1 MRRLLKYLRPYT
13 LLIVLSITLLFVL
26 AYSNLALPEYL
37 SRIVN
42 VGIQQ
47 NGVENAVAEAVR
59 GSTMDKLQV
68 FVSEEDG
75 ALLLDSY
82 LLVEPGSP
90 EAEEVVEDYPV
101 LADEPVYLLQDVDQ
115 ATMDELNMLM
125 GRAWLAVSFVEQSMA
140 DPSQAQLMSA
150 ALGFDLSQLP
160 SPICLSPFASPVP
173 LYYLR
178 PHSDHPPVTLIVVK
192 SVYFYIFH

>member
-59 GSTMDKLQV
+59 QSTMDKLLI
-68 FVSEEDG
+68 FMSEEDQ
-75 ALLLDSY
+75 ALVLDSY
-82 LLVEPGSP
+82 MLVEPGSP
-90 EAEEVVEDYPV
+90 EAEGYIEDYPV

-115 ATMDELNMLM
+115 ATRDDLNRIM
-125 GRAWLAVSFVEQSMA
+125 GQAWLVVS
-140 DPSQAQLMSA
+140 
-150 ALGFDLSQLP
+150 
-160 SPICLSPFASPVP
+160 ASS
-173 LYYLR
+173 R
-178 PHSDHPPVTLIVVK
+178 
-192 SVYFYIFH
+192 